1 MGHLKPAVARG
12 AIALVGLV
20 HHNDARVLGGKRLH
34 DGQGGVLAAIVDA
47 DDLKLPVRLRQD
59 ALQALRKV
67 LLHIA
72 DGDYDGHEGGGAAGH
87 KGPLLIALCPQW

>member
-1 MGHLKPAVARG
+1 MSHLKPAIARG

-20 HHNDARVLGGKRLH
+20 HHNDARVPGGKRLH
-34 DGQGGVLAAIVDA
+34 DSQRGVLAAIVDA

-67 LLHIA
+67 LLHVA
-72 DGDYDGHEGGGAAGH
+72 DGNYDGHEVSGSRTHLKA
-87 KGPLLIALCPQW
+87 PER